1 MSAPAPVAILAGA
14 GTLPLLL
21 AATLESRG
29 HAVRIL
35 AFRGFAE
42 RPLRA
47 RADAILGLL
56 DLRGIE
62 ATLASWAP
70 SCVTLAGGL
79 RRPDPSALLDAFSL
93 FRDRAEVADVLA
105 RGDDNLL
112 RGAVSL
118 LEERGFPVRG
128 IRDLAPD
135 LLAPVGAYG
144 RHQPSP
150 DAAREIAFGLDVI
163 RSLSPYD
170 IGQAVILR
178 GRHVLAIEGP
188 EGTDAALRRSR
199 AFRVGPVFRR
209 RQPRGTLVKAPKE
222 GQDLRVDLPAIGP
235 RTVVQAA
242 RAGLAG
248 IAVASGVTLVLD
260 QAATVATADRL
271 GLFVTGVEAAG
282 QAR

>member
-1 MSAPAPVAILAGA
+1 MTAPAPVAILAGA
-14 GTLPLLL
+14 GTLPLQL
-21 AATLESRG
+21 ARRLEQDG

-35 AFRGFAE
+35 AFRGFAD

-47 RADAILGLL
+47 RADAVLGLL

-62 ATLASWAP
+62 ARLAAWKPA
-70 SCVTLAGGL
+70 CVTLAGGL

-93 FRDRAEVADVLA
+93 LRDRAEVAEVLS
-105 RGDDNLL
+105 RGDDNVL

-135 LLAPVGAYG
+135 LLAPAGPYG
-144 RHQPSP
+144 RHRPS
-150 DAAREIAFGLDVI
+150 DETCREIAFGLGVI

-170 IGQAVILR
+170 IGQAVIVR

-188 EGTDAALRRSR
+188 EGTDAAIRRAR
-199 AFRVGPVFRR
+199 AFRAGSIFRR
-209 RQPRGTLVKAPKE
+209 APPGGTLVKAPKD

-248 IAVASGVTLVLD
+248 IAVAAGVTLVLD
-260 QAATVATADRL
+260 HAATVATADRL
-271 GLFVTGVEAAG
+271 GLFVTGVAPDGSVA
-282 QAR
+282 